1 MKDRNLE
8 VIDLKLFDSTIQ
20 SLEQGLNFSTKKGEA
35 ISQNIANVDTPRY
48 KAKTVNFKE
57 MLEEAKVQQLEAHRT
72 EDKHL
77 PFRASNRSSGV
88 STLLAL
94 RYRHNGNGVDMD
106 REQADLAANQIYYNA
121 LVDRLNGKFNTLQQV
136 VKGGR

>member
-20 SLEQGLNFSTKKGEA
+20 GIEQGLNFSAKKGEA
-35 ISQNIANVDTPRY
+35 ISQNIANVDTPGY
-48 KAKTVNFKE
+48 KAKTVNFKD
-57 MLEEAKVQQLEAHRT
+57 MLEEAKVQQLEAYRT

-77 PFRASNRSSGV
+77 PFRASERSSGV
-88 STLLAL
+88 STLSAL